1 MNPPDAPRAGSSF
14 TRAYHTVAVDGVIL
28 VVISGTIAAVLR
40 LPTFS
45 ALWTTDYGSWLYR
58 KLVFVLIALAFG
70 VYHWRRVVTPDW
82 TSDTHRKFSRSALAE
97 FAVGRRDRRA
107 HGHAGF
113 NLNAIMTAVSESK
126 DVWPITFEDVD
137 AAHRRIQS
145 YLSPTPFRRYPRL
158 SALVGHG
165 IDVFVKHE
173 NHQPTNSFKI
183 RNGLSFMTALDAESR
198 RRGVVA
204 ASTGNHG
211 QGIAFGG
218 QLLGVSVTVCVPAGN
233 NPDKNT
239 AMRALGAT
247 VVEEGRDYDDAVAR
261 DAADRRRAKGAS
273 IAHSTNDPRVVAGAG
288 TMTLEILRQEP
299 SIDAL
304 VIATGGG
311 SQAVGAMTVART
323 LAPHVEVF
331 GVQAAGA
338 SAIHDSWH
346 ARKRLTT
353 PRADTFAEGVATRTT
368 YDLTF
373 PALQE
378 GLAGFVTVT
387 DAEIAEALRTIVAE
401 THNLVEGA
409 GAMGFAAL
417 PKLADRLAGKRV
429 GIVFCGGNMD
439 TALLRRILNREL

>member
-1 MNPPDAPRAGSSF
+1 MTTSMIARA
-14 TRAYHTVAVDGVIL
+14 A
-28 VVISGTIAAVLR
+28 
-40 LPTFS
+40 
-45 ALWTTDYGSWLYR
+45 
-58 KLVFVLIALAFG
+58 
-70 VYHWRRVVTPDW
+70 
-82 TSDTHRKFSRSALAE
+82 
-97 FAVGRRDRRA
+97 
-107 HGHAGF
+107 
-113 NLNAIMTAVSESK
+113 
-126 DVWPITFEDVD
+126 WPITLDDVE
-137 AAHRRIQS
+137 AARVRIAP
-145 YLSPTPFRRYPRL
+145 YLPATPFRRYPRL
-158 SALVGHG
+158 GQLVGHG
-165 IDVFVKHE
+165 MDVYVKHE

-183 RNGLSFMTALDAESR
+183 RNGLSFMTALSAEDR

-233 NPDKNT
+233 NPDKNA

-247 VVEEGRDYDDAVAR
+247 VVEEGRDYDETVGVMQR
-261 DAADRRRAKGAS
+261 IAAAEGRVV
-273 IAHSTNDPRVVAGAG
+273 AHSTNDPRVVAGAG

-299 SIDAL
+299 NIDAL

-323 LAPHVEVF
+323 LAPHLEVF

-346 ARKRLTT
+346 AHKRLTT
-353 PRADTFAEGVATRTT
+353 ARADTFAEGVATRTT
-368 YDLTF
+368 YDVTF

-387 DAEIAEALRTIVAE
+387 DAEIAEALRTVVSE

-417 PKLADRLAGKRV
+417 PKLTDRLAGKRV
-429 GIVFCGGNMD
+429 GIIFCGGNMD
-439 TALLRRILNREL
+439 VALLRRVLAREI